1 MALNTDTTEWSRLAD
16 KYEVRNYVRECGLED
31 TLVPQ
36 FGLWNN
42 MDEVEFD
49 KLPNS
54 FKQIAFILPEEL
66 DYYDKYFD
74 GYKIEGRT

>member
-1 MALNTDTTEWSRLAD
+1 MRQI
-16 KYEVRNYVRECGLED
+16 LESLD
-31 TLVPQ
+31 LLQ
-36 FGLWNN
+36 
-42 MDEVEFD
+42 D